1 MILMTDIHVFMSTE
15 AAFESI
21 VKLGENLRIA
31 RKRRGLRIVDL
42 AQAAGCSQD
51 TLRRLESGDP
61 GVSLGVLARVAAAI
75 GCTQEL
81 ASVMNAAEDLEALKS
96 EVQRLPQRVRRALLP
111 VERVSA
117 EGFWNEKRAR
127 QAGSHSR
134 VVSGEIPQ
142 SALFAFGAEQL
153 RGAEFKWP
161 KGGFSAL
168 ENDGDVEERSA
179 PALRR

>member
-1 MILMTDIHVFMSTE
+1 MNLET
-15 AAFESI
+15 AFQPI
-21 VKLGENLRIA
+21 VQLGENLRIA

-75 GCTQEL
+75 GCAHEL
-81 ASVMNAAEDLEALKS
+81 ASVMDAAKDFEGLKG

-117 EGFWNEKRAR
+117 DVFWSEKRAR
-127 QAGSHSR
+127 QAASRSR

-142 SALFAFGAEQL
+142 SAMFAFGAEQL
-153 RGAEFKWP
+153 RGAELKWP

-168 ENDGDVEERSA
+168 ENDDDVEERSTS
-179 PALRR
+179 ALER

>member
-1 MILMTDIHVFMSTE
+1 MSPE
-15 AAFESI
+15 AEFQPI
-21 VKLGENLRIA
+21 VKLGANLRIA

-75 GCTQEL
+75 GCAQEL
-81 ASVMNAAEDLEALKS
+81 ASVMDAAKDFQGLKGD
-96 EVQRLPQRVRRALLP
+96 VQRLPQRVRRTLLP

-117 EGFWNEKRAR
+117 EEFWNEKRAR
-127 QAGSHSR
+127 QAASHSR
-134 VVSGEIPQ
+134 VVSGEISQ

-168 ENDGDVEERSA
+168 ENDDDVEERSA
-179 PALRR
+179 SALQR

>member
-1 MILMTDIHVFMSTE
+1 MIPE
-15 AAFESI
+15 AAFQPI

-42 AQAAGCSQD
+42 AQAAGCSLD

-75 GCTQEL
+75 GCAQEL
-81 ASVMNAAEDLEALKS
+81 ASVMDAAKDFEGLKR

-117 EGFWNEKRAR
+117 EEFWNEKRAR
-127 QAGSHSR
+127 QAASHSR
-134 VVSGEIPQ
+134 VVSGEIPR

-168 ENDGDVEERSA
+168 ENDDDVEERSA
-179 PALRR
+179 SALQR

>member
-1 MILMTDIHVFMSTE
+1 MSSK
-15 AAFESI
+15 AALQAI

-75 GCTQEL
+75 GCAHEL
-81 ASVMNAAEDLEALKS
+81 ASVMDAAKDLEGLKGGG
-96 EVQRLPQRVRRALLP
+96 VQRLPQRVRRALLP

-117 EGFWNEKRAR
+117 EEFWNEKRAR
-127 QAGSHSR
+127 QAASHSR
-134 VVSGEIPQ
+134 VLSGEIPQ
-142 SALFAFGAEQL
+142 SALFALGEEQL

-161 KGGFSAL
+161 RGGFSR
-168 ENDGDVEERSA
+168 ENDDDGEERSA
-179 PALRR
+179 SALQR

>member
-1 MILMTDIHVFMSTE
+1 ME
-15 AAFESI
+15 AAFQPI

-42 AQAAGCSQD
+42 AHAAGCSQD
-51 TLRRLESGDP
+51 TLRRLESGDS

-75 GCTQEL
+75 GCAQEL
-81 ASVMNAAEDLEALKS
+81 ASLMDAAKDFEGLNGELK
-96 EVQRLPQRVRRALLP
+96 RLPQRVRRAVLP

-117 EGFWNEKRAR
+117 KEFWNEKRAR
-127 QAGSHSR
+127 QASSR
-134 VVSGEIPQ
+134 GRVLSGEIPQ
-142 SALFAFGAEQL
+142 SALFAFDAEQL

-168 ENDGDVEERSA
+168 ETDDDVEERSA
-179 PALRR
+179 SALQR

>member
-1 MILMTDIHVFMSTE
+1 MSL
-15 AAFESI
+15 AATFQPI

-42 AQAAGCSQD
+42 AQAAGSSQD

-75 GCTQEL
+75 GCAQEL
-81 ASVMNAAEDLEALKS
+81 ASVMDPAKDFEGLKS

-117 EGFWNEKRAR
+117 EEFWNEKRAR
-127 QAGSHSR
+127 QAASQSR
-134 VVSGEIPQ
+134 VVSGEIAQ
-142 SALFAFGAEQL
+142 RALFAFGAEQL

-168 ENDGDVEERSA
+168 ESDDEVEERSA
-179 PALRR
+179 SALQR

>member
-1 MILMTDIHVFMSTE
+1 MNLEDPFQP
-15 AAFESI
+15 I

-75 GCTQEL
+75 GCAQEL
-81 ASVMNAAEDLEALKS
+81 ASMMDAARDFAGLKG

-111 VERVSA
+111 VKRISA
-117 EGFWNEKRAR
+117 EEFWNEKRAR
-127 QAGSHSR
+127 QAAAHSR

-142 SALFAFGAEQL
+142 SALFAFGAERL
-153 RGAEFKWP
+153 HGA
-161 KGGFSAL
+161 
-168 ENDGDVEERSA
+168 
-179 PALRR
+179 

>member
-1 MILMTDIHVFMSTE
+1 M
-15 AAFESI
+15 
-21 VKLGENLRIA
+21 KLGENLRIA

-75 GCTQEL
+75 GRAQEL
-81 ASVMNAAEDLEALKS
+81 ASVMDAAKDFEGLKG

-127 QAGSHSR
+127 QAASHSR

-142 SALFAFGAEQL
+142 SALFAFSAQQL

-161 KGGFSAL
+161 KGGCSAL
-168 ENDGDVEERSA
+168 ENDDDVEERSA
-179 PALRR
+179 SALQR

>member
-1 MILMTDIHVFMSTE
+1 MPAE
-15 AAFESI
+15 AARQSI

-42 AQAAGCSQD
+42 ALAAGCSQD

-61 GVSLGVLARVAAAI
+61 GVSLGVLARVAAVI
-75 GCTQEL
+75 GCAQEL
-81 ASVMNAAEDLEALKS
+81 ASVMDAAKDFEGLKG
-96 EVQRLPQRVRRALLP
+96 EVQRLPQRVRRVLLP

-117 EGFWNEKRAR
+117 EKFWNEKRAR
-127 QAGSHSR
+127 QAASHNR
-134 VVSGEIPQ
+134 VASGEIQQ

-168 ENDGDVEERSA
+168 ENDDDVEERPAS
-179 PALRR
+179 ALRR

>member
-1 MILMTDIHVFMSTE
+1 MSPK
-15 AAFESI
+15 AAFQPI
-21 VKLGENLRIA
+21 VKLGENVRIA
-31 RKRRGLRIVDL
+31 RKRRGLRIADL

-61 GVSLGVLARVAAAI
+61 GISLGVLARVAAAI
-75 GCTQEL
+75 GCAQEL
-81 ASVMNAAEDLEALKS
+81 ASVMDPAKDLEGLKDP
-96 EVQRLPQRVRRALLP
+96 VQRLPQRVRRALLP

-117 EGFWNEKRAR
+117 TEFWNEKRAR
-127 QAGSHSR
+127 QAASHSR

-168 ENDGDVEERSA
+168 EDDDDVEERPASA
-179 PALRR
+179 LQR

>member
-1 MILMTDIHVFMSTE
+1 MSSE
-15 AAFESI
+15 AALQAV
-21 VKLGENLRIA
+21 VKLGENMRIA

-42 AQAAGCSQD
+42 ARAAGCSQD

-75 GCTQEL
+75 GCAREL
-81 ASVMNAAEDLEALKS
+81 ASVMDAAKDLEGLKGG
-96 EVQRLPQRVRRALLP
+96 VQRLPQRVRRALLP

-117 EGFWNEKRAR
+117 EEFWNEKRAR
-127 QAGSHSR
+127 QAASHSR
-134 VVSGEIPQ
+134 VLSGEIPQ
-142 SALFAFGAEQL
+142 SALFVLGAEQL

-168 ENDGDVEERSA
+168 ENDDDVEERSA
-179 PALRR
+179 PALQR

>member
-1 MILMTDIHVFMSTE
+1 MSSE
-15 AAFESI
+15 AVLQAI

-42 AQAAGCSQD
+42 AQAAGCSPD

-61 GVSLGVLARVAAAI
+61 GVSLGVLARVAAELGYA
-75 GCTQEL
+75 QEL
-81 ASVMNAAEDLEALKS
+81 AGLMEAAKDFAGLKG

-117 EGFWNEKRAR
+117 EEFWNEKRAR
-127 QAGSHSR
+127 QVASHSR
-134 VVSGEIPQ
+134 VLSGEIPQ
-142 SALFAFGAEQL
+142 SALFAFGAAQL
-153 RGAEFKWP
+153 HGAEFKWP

-168 ENDGDVEERSA
+168 ENDDDGDEHSA
-179 PALRR
+179 SALRR

>member
-1 MILMTDIHVFMSTE
+1 MRPQAEFQP
-15 AAFESI
+15 I
-21 VKLGENLRIA
+21 VKLGANLRIA

-51 TLRRLESGDP
+51 TVRRLESGDP

-75 GCTQEL
+75 GRAQEL
-81 ASVMNAAEDLEALKS
+81 ASVMDAARDLEGLKG

-111 VERVSA
+111 VEKVSA
-117 EGFWNEKRAR
+117 EEFWNDKRAR
-127 QAGSHSR
+127 QAASHSR

-142 SALFAFGAEQL
+142 SALFAFDAEQL

-168 ENDGDVEERSA
+168 ENDDDVEERSA
-179 PALRR
+179 SALHR